1 MTTKERLAKLYA
13 FNAKVDYDIACV
25 EEYLE
30 RTKNKF
36 SHFWQTCREQTL
48 PLLRKKRESIIR
60 EIAEETDDGEVVRLS
75 REVCN
80 D

>member
-1 MTTKERLAKLYA
+1 MTTKERLAKLY
-13 FNAKVDYDIACV
+13 AKVDYDIACV

-30 RTKNKF
+30 RTTNKY

-60 EIAEETDDGEVVRLS
+60 EIAKETDDGEVVRLS
-75 REVCN
+75 REEGEK
-80 D
+80 